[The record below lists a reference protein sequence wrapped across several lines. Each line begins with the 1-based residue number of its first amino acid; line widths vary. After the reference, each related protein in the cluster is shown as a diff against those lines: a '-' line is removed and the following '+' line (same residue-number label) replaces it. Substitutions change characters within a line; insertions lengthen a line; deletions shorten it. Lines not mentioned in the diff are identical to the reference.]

1 MSAYI
6 CPMHPKVTKDSPG
19 KCSKCGMDLVK
30 EGSGQNSGH
39 QDHSSHHAHMV
50 ADFRRR
56 FWISLILSVPVLL
69 LAPSI
74 QNFLNIDFSFES
86 SNHVALFIATIIYLY
101 GGKPFLTG
109 LWDEL
114 KDKKPGMMTLVAV
127 GISTAYFYSAAV
139 VFGLEGKQLLWELV
153 TLVDVMLLGHWLEM
167 RSVMGASRAIE
178 ELAKLLPSTAHL
190 VTSDGKTKDVSVD
203 QLKVG
208 DRVLVKPGEKIP
220 VDGIVIE
227 GISSV
232 NESMLTGETKPVE
245 KEKDSKVIAGAVNGD
260 GSLTVEIE
268 KTGKD
273 TYLSQISDLVSA
285 AQEQKSKTQNLAN
298 RAAVWLTIVA
308 LGGGIIT
315 LFSWLLLTSQDFG
328 FALER
333 TIAVIVI
340 ACPHALGL
348 AIPLVVMFSTG
359 LAAKN
364 GLLIR
369 NRTSFEKAR
378 DITAIILDKT
388 GTLTR
393 GEFKVS
399 DIESF
404 GEFSTEEIL
413 AYAASVDASS
423 AHPISKAIVSA
434 SGRTKGVEGFKQ
446 ISGKGAEG
454 IVGGKEIKVLSLKA
468 AEELEPTVSE
478 NKKVKEISSQ
488 GKTLTVVFIEGNAE
502 GIIAL
507 DDVIRESSKDAV
519 SRLKNMG
526 IKVIMLTGD
535 NKAVA
540 ERVAKEV
547 GVDDYFAEVLPE
559 EKSKKVKEVQEEG
572 YIVAMVG
579 DGVNDAPALAQS
591 HVGIAIGAGT
601 DVAIE
606 AGDIVL
612 VKNDPADIVKVISL
626 AKKTYSK
633 MVQNLWW
640 AAGYNIFALPLA
652 AGALY
657 WAGIVLS
664 PAFGAVL
671 MSLSTVIVAFN
682 ATLLKKGV

>member
-203 QLKVG
+203 ELKVG

-488 GKTLTVVFIEGNAE
+488 GKTLTVVFIEGKAE

>member
-1 MSAYI
+1 MPVYI

-30 EGSGQNSGH
+30 EGSDQNSGH

-56 FWISLILSVPVLL
+56 FWVSLILSVPVLL

-74 QNFLNIDFSFES
+74 QDFLNIDFSFES

-114 KDKKPGMMTLVAV
+114 RDKKPGMMTLVAV

-167 RSVMGASRAIE
+167 RSVMGASRALE
-178 ELAKLLPSTAHL
+178 ELAKLLPSTAHRIKEGGE
-190 VTSDGKTKDVSVD
+190 TEDVAIDELS
-203 QLKVG
+203 VG
-208 DRVLVKPGEKIP
+208 DNVLVKPGEKIP
-220 VDGIVIE
+220 VDGVVIE

-260 GSLTVEIE
+260 GSLVVEIE

-298 RAAVWLTIVA
+298 RAAVWLTVVA

-369 NRTSFEKAR
+369 DRTSFEKAR

-404 GEFSTEEIL
+404 GELSAEDIL
-413 AYAASVDASS
+413 VYAASVDANS

-434 SGRTKGVEGFKQ
+434 SGRTKGVKDFEQ
-446 ISGKGAEG
+446 ISGKGAKGMVEG
-454 IVGGKEIKVLSLKA
+454 REIKVLSLKA
-468 AEELEPTVSE
+468 AEEADSSVSE
-478 NKKVKEISSQ
+478 NKKVKEISDQ
-488 GKTLTVVFIEGNAE
+488 GKTLTVVFIEGKAE

-507 DDVIRESSKDAV
+507 DDVIRKSSKETV
-519 SRLKNMG
+519 SQLKNMG
-526 IKVIMLTGD
+526 IKTIMLTGD

-572 YIVAMVG
+572 HIVAMVG

-591 HVGIAIGAGT
+591 DVGIAIGAGT

-626 AKKTYSK
+626 AKKTYGK

-657 WAGIVLS
+657 WAGVVLS

-682 ATLLKKGV
+682 A